1 MNIVSILQNILNGLS
16 IGSVYAIFALGYT
29 LVFSILGI
37 INFAHGAVFTL
48 GAYCTYALAV
58 GDFGLNGLLAGM
70 SLPFSLPFPL
80 ALLGG
85 SILAGLMGV
94 LVERLAF
101 RPLRAKGADPL
112 LALVSSLGVALI
124 LVNCLQFLVGAE
136 IYSFPSDIF
145 GSLPMAM
152 IFKMDGKILAVRTV
166 QIIILGVSLAML
178 LVLAWF
184 MNRTRMGK
192 ALQATA
198 ENPETAS
205 LLGINVD
212 RYILTTF
219 FISGA
224 LGGLAGTLIGASFG
238 LAGPYFGVSYGLKG
252 LAVIVLGGL
261 GSIPGAV
268 LGGLVIGLG
277 EAFLPPDYSSMKEAV
292 AFVMLFVILLARP
305 QGLLGQK
312 TIQKV

>member
-1 MNIVSILQNILNGLS
+1 MHIALFLQNILNGLS
-16 IGSVYAIFALGYT
+16 IGAVYSIFALGYT

-48 GAYCTYALAV
+48 GAYCSYALAV

-70 SLPFSLPFPL
+70 SMPFRLPFPL
-80 ALLGG
+80 ALAGG
-85 SILAGLMGV
+85 TILAGIAGV

-101 RPLRAKGADPL
+101 RPLRAKGADSL

-124 LVNCLQFLVGAE
+124 IVNCLQFLVGAE

-152 IFKMDGKILAVRTV
+152 IVKMNGKVLAVRTV
-166 QIIILGVSLAML
+166 QIIILAVSLVL
-178 LVLAWF
+178 LILLAWF
-184 MNRTRMGK
+184 MSRTRMGK

-212 RYILTTF
+212 RYIVSTF

-224 LGGLAGTLIGASFG
+224 LGGLSGTLIGASFG

-261 GSIPGAV
+261 GSVPGAV

-277 EAFLPPDYSSMKEAV
+277 EAFLPPDYSALKEAV
-292 AFVMLFVILLARP
+292 AFIMLFFILLARP
-305 QGLLGQK
+305 QGLLGRQ

>member
-1 MNIVSILQNILNGLS
+1 MNIALFLQNILNGLS
-16 IGSVYAIFALGYT
+16 IGAVYSIFALGYT

-80 ALLGG
+80 ALAGG
-85 SILAGLMGV
+85 TILAGVAGV

-101 RPLRAKGADPL
+101 RPLRAKGADSL

-124 LVNCLQFLVGAE
+124 IVNCLQFLVGAE

-152 IFKMDGKILAVRTV
+152 IVRMGGKVLAVRTV
-166 QIIILGVSLAML
+166 QIIILAVSLVL
-178 LVLAWF
+178 LILLAWF
-184 MNRTRMGK
+184 MSRTRMGK

-212 RYILTTF
+212 RYIISTF

-224 LGGLAGTLIGASFG
+224 LGGLSGTLIGASFG

-261 GSIPGAV
+261 GSVPGAV
-268 LGGLVIGLG
+268 LGGIVIGLG
-277 EAFLPPDYSSMKEAV
+277 EAFLPPDYSSLKEAV
-292 AFVMLFVILLARP
+292 AFIMLFFILLARP
-305 QGLLGQK
+305 QGLLGRQ

>member
-1 MNIVSILQNILNGLS
+1 MNFVLFLQNILNGLS

-70 SLPFSLPFPL
+70 SLPFRLPFPL

-85 SILAGLMGV
+85 SLLAGGIGV

-136 IYSFPSDIF
+136 I
-145 GSLPMAM
+145 
-152 IFKMDGKILAVRTV
+152 
-166 QIIILGVSLAML
+166 
-178 LVLAWF
+178 
-184 MNRTRMGK
+184 
-192 ALQATA
+192 
-198 ENPETAS
+198 
-205 LLGINVD
+205 
-212 RYILTTF
+212 
-219 FISGA
+219 
-224 LGGLAGTLIGASFG
+224 
-238 LAGPYFGVSYGLKG
+238 
-252 LAVIVLGGL
+252 
-261 GSIPGAV
+261 
-268 LGGLVIGLG
+268 
-277 EAFLPPDYSSMKEAV
+277 
-292 AFVMLFVILLARP
+292 
-305 QGLLGQK
+305 
-312 TIQKV
+312 

>member
-1 MNIVSILQNILNGLS
+1 MTIAWFLQNLLNGLS
-16 IGSVYAIFALGYT
+16 IGSVYALFALGYT

-58 GDFGLNGLLAGM
+58 GDFGLNGLLAGT
-70 SLPFSLPFPL
+70 SLPFRLPFPL
-80 ALLGG
+80 AMLGG
-85 SILAGLMGV
+85 CILAGLIGV
-94 LVERLAF
+94 LTERLAF
-101 RPLRAKGADPL
+101 RPLRTKGADAL

-124 LVNCLQFLVGAE
+124 LVNLLQYLVGAE

-145 GSLPMAM
+145 GALPMAM
-152 IFKMDGKILAVRTV
+152 IFKLDGKIIAVRTV
-166 QIIILGVSLAML
+166 QIIILAVSLVML
-178 LVLAWF
+178 VLLAWF
-184 MNRTRMGK
+184 MNRTRQGK

-212 RYILTTF
+212 RYILWTF
-219 FISGA
+219 FISGT
-224 LGGLAGTLIGASFG
+224 LGGLSGTLIGASFG

-261 GSIPGAV
+261 GSVPGAV
-268 LGGLVIGLG
+268 LGGVVIGLG
-277 EAFLPPDYSSMKEAV
+277 EAFLPPDYSAMKEAV
-292 AFVMLFVILLARP
+292 AFLLLFFILLARP
-305 QGLLGQK
+305 QGLLGRQ

>member
-1 MNIVSILQNILNGLS
+1 
-16 IGSVYAIFALGYT
+16 
-29 LVFSILGI
+29 
-37 INFAHGAVFTL
+37 
-48 GAYCTYALAV
+48 
-58 GDFGLNGLLAGM
+58 M

-85 SILAGLMGV
+85 SVMAGWSASWSNAWPSAACG
-94 LVERLAF
+94 
-101 RPLRAKGADPL
+101 PRAPIPL

-136 IYSFPSDIF
+136 IYSFPSGIF

-152 IFKMDGKILAVRTV
+152 IFKLDGKVLAVRTV
-166 QIIILGVSLAML
+166 QIIILAVSLAML

-212 RYILTTF
+212 RYILSTF

-224 LGGLAGTLIGASFG
+224 LGRPRRHPDRRELRPGRPVFRRQLRPQRPGGHRAR
-238 LAGPYFGVSYGLKG
+238 
-252 LAVIVLGGL
+252 GL

-268 LGGLVIGLG
+268 LGGVVIGLG

>member
-1 MNIVSILQNILNGLS
+1 MNIALFLQNILNGLS
-16 IGSVYAIFALGYT
+16 IGAVYSIFALGYT

-58 GDFGLNGLLAGM
+58 GDFGLNGLLAGLSM
-70 SLPFSLPFPL
+70 PFRLPFSL

-85 SILAGLMGV
+85 SLIAGITGV

-101 RPLRAKGADPL
+101 RPLRAKGADAL

-124 LVNCLQFLVGAE
+124 IVNLLQMLVGAE

-152 IFKMDGKILAVRTV
+152 IVKVGGKVLAVRTV
-166 QIIILGVSLAML
+166 QIIILAVSMVL
-178 LVLAWF
+178 LVLLAWF

-212 RYILTTF
+212 RYIVSTF
-219 FISGA
+219 FISGV

-268 LGGLVIGLG
+268 LGGVVIGLG
-277 EAFLPPDYSSMKEAV
+277 EAFLPPDYSSLKEAV
-292 AFVMLFVILLARP
+292 AFIMLFFILLARP
-305 QGLLGQK
+305 QGLLGRQ